1 MDAEMPEEFYLQA
14 TNILPP
20 DGPPGPQGGRPRVPN
35 RTVLAVLWY
44 VLVAGVRWKDVPRAF
59 GGSGRT
65 AHRRLQYWQKLG
77 LFGSLHQLCLD
88 ALRRA
93 GKLSADTVILDSFQ
107 VRAHGG
113 GELTG
118 PNPTDRRKKGSK
130 HTVLVDERGTPLVI
144 VTCGSHVS
152 DHCQILPTVLAFLR
166 IRGKPGAPKTRPKK
180 LYADRGYDSA
190 AARAIL
196 RRLGIKAVI
205 AQRNGA
211 WQRTGRGAVGG
222 GAHHQL
228 AEGYATYAASVRSS
242 RHDAARVERA
252 RRDCYVLPSPRV
264 MRKPVVP
271 KNTGSVIAS

>member
-1 MDAEMPEEFYLQA
+1 MDAEMPEEVSMQA
-14 TNILPP
+14 RNILPP
-20 DGPPGPQGGRPRVPN
+20 DGPPDPQGGRPRVPN

-65 AHRRLQYWQKLG
+65 AHRRLQPWRKLG
-77 LFGSLHQLCLD
+77 LFGSLHQLFLD

-93 GKLSADTVILDSFQ
+93 GKLSADTVILDSFH

-144 VTCGSHVS
+144 LTCGSHVS
-152 DHCQILPTVLAFLR
+152 DHGQILPAVLAFPK
-166 IRGKPGAPKTRPKK
+166 IRGKTGTHKTRPRK

-196 RRLGIKAVI
+196 RWLGITAVI
-205 AQRNGA
+205 AQRNREHGSGLGKVRWVMERTISWLKGMRRMRLRYDRLAMMQMA
-211 WQRTGRGAVGG
+211 WNA
-222 GAHHQL
+222 L
-228 AEGYATYAASVRSS
+228 AASVIRF
-242 RHDAARVERA
+242 RLLE
-252 RRDCYVLPSPRV
+252 
-264 MRKPVVP
+264 
-271 KNTGSVIAS
+271 